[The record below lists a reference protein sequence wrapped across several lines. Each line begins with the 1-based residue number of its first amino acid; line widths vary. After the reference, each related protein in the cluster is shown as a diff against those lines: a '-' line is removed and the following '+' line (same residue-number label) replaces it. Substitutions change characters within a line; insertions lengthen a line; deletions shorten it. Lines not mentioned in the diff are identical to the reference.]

1 MRGVSWRCGLAVGLV
16 MLAGARVSMAQ
27 GAVGAG
33 QPAAAAT
40 AASASDQEIEKAFLP
55 LLDQCAKA
63 VNERSEAAQQVS
75 DCKAA
80 AGVADRFA
88 PNTRMT
94 GRRAAYVYYATALMR
109 NQQIKDAVA
118 YGDKAVKVV
127 LEGQDDNTGS
137 AAAYGI
143 RAQAQ
148 ALRGFFAEADKDLV
162 MAENYQRAA
171 VSSASGEIAKNSNLE
186 ALRTLLNLHAKVLIA
201 LGRTSEGRAK
211 SMEAATL

>member
-1 MRGVSWRCGLAVGLV
+1 
-16 MLAGARVSMAQ
+16 
-27 GAVGAG
+27 
-33 QPAAAAT
+33 
-40 AASASDQEIEKAFLP
+40 
-55 LLDQCAKA
+55 
-63 VNERSEAAQQVS
+63 
-75 DCKAA
+75 
-80 AGVADRFA
+80 
-88 PNTRMT
+88 
-94 GRRAAYVYYATALMR
+94 
-109 NQQIKDAVA
+109 
-118 YGDKAVKVV
+118 V
-127 LEGQDDNTGS
+127 LEGQDDNAGS

-171 VSSASGEIAKNSNLE
+171 VSAASGEIAKNSNLE